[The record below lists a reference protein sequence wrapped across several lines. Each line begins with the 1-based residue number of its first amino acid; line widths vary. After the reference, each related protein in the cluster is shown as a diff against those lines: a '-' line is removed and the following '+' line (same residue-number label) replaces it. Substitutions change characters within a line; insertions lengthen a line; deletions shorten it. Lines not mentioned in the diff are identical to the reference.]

1 MPDVCKST
9 ILSLLNATQPS
20 TAVPT
25 NQWLRDLR
33 AGQGLLAGLPIE
45 WPANVSFLQVI
56 SELGIVH
63 KTGFAVEIGA
73 GDGKRLD
80 GYHRP
85 LDPVWPLFESGFG
98 GLAIEANHVFN
109 HQHTATPDDEPS
121 MTYASGKLSTSLA
134 SANASGNLKIAWA
147 RATPSNVVELLR
159 AHGTPQQFA
168 ALNVDV
174 DGDEL
179 PLIEAILA
187 ADYSPSTIALTIN
200 PDIPPPIQ
208 LRTRLMHPSPAG
220 RALVGA
226 AEPCDT
232 WPCSTSALARL
243 RAAGLSGPSGC

>member
-1 MPDVCKST
+1 MNAILIICHAPLAHALRECALHVFSDCGASVGVVDVQPN
-9 ILSLLNATQPS
+9 LSPEETLATARIAMEQLRHAPQ
-20 TAVPT
+20 V
-25 NQWLRDLR
+25 QGVLVLRD
-33 AGQGLLAGLPIE
+33 I
-45 WPANVSFLQVI
+45 
-56 SELGIVH
+56 
-63 KTGFAVEIGA
+63 
-73 GDGKRLD
+73 
-80 GYHRP
+80 
-85 LDPVWPLFESGFG
+85 FG
-98 GLAIEANHVFN
+98 
-109 HQHTATPDDEPS
+109 
-121 MTYASGKLSTSLA
+121 
-134 SANASGNLKIAWA
+134 
-147 RATPSNVVELLR
+147 ATPSNVVELLR

>member
-1 MPDVCKST
+1 MQRSQAQQCRPISGYETCVLDKDCWRGFP
-9 ILSLLNATQPS
+9 LSGPRMCRFCRSSVSLASFTRL
-20 TAVPT
+20 
-25 NQWLRDLR
+25 
-33 AGQGLLAGLPIE
+33 GLL
-45 WPANVSFLQVI
+45 
-56 SELGIVH
+56 
-63 KTGFAVEIGA
+63 VEIGA

-134 SANASGNLKIAWA
+134 SANASGNLRIAWA